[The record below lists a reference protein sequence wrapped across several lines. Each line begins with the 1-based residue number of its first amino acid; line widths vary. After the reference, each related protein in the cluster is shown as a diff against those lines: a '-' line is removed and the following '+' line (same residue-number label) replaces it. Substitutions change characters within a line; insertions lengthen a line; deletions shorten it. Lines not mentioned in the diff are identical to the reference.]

1 MIALGS
7 GGSDT
12 GNADSVSAAT
22 RTAHARGAGWR
33 LTFRHDTQAFANAS
47 ATWSS
52 ASYGRAAITV
62 TARRQGSQLAW
73 KNSVNSV
80 SALLLTSL

>member
-1 MIALGS
+1 M
-7 GGSDT
+7 
-12 GNADSVSAAT
+12 T
-22 RTAHARGAGWR
+22 RSAHARGAGWQ
-33 LTFRHDTQAFANAS
+33 LTFRHDPQAFANAS

-52 ASYGRAAITV
+52 ASCGLPTTAV

-80 SALLLTSL
+80 SALLLTPL